1 MLTDWMVELGSLL
14 FMAFALGLD
23 GFSVSLG
30 IGLQNIRLK
39 RVAIIGIVI
48 GLFHIILPFLGIVI
62 GHFILDQVEYITVV
76 IGGFILVAIGSY
88 MIFSAFQ
95 TKPQFVIHPKGIQ
108 LISLSFIVSLDSFPV
123 GVSLGL
129 LGIKTILV
137 IFLFGIVTT
146 FLAWLG
152 MLVGKKAN
160 HLLGTYSEILGGVI
174 LFGFGIDMIF

>member
-1 MLTDWMVELGSLL
+1 MEQLNEIGAILL
-14 FMAFALGLD
+14 MSIALGLD

-76 IGGFILVAIGSY
+76 IGGSILVVIGSY

-95 TKPQFVIHPKGIQ
+95 TKPQFVIHPNGIQ
-108 LISLSFIVSLDSFPV
+108 LISLSF
-123 GVSLGL
+123 
-129 LGIKTILV
+129 
-137 IFLFGIVTT
+137 
-146 FLAWLG
+146 
-152 MLVGKKAN
+152 
-160 HLLGTYSEILGGVI
+160 
-174 LFGFGIDMIF
+174 